1 MEMNMDSTE
10 LLIPAFFGVFACW
23 FVFHIRRRM
32 HSADKTFAS
41 THRKITRRLA
51 GGDATLE
58 IQEKESKA
66 ITTDDW
72 TRGRRQ
78 VILCSGILILVVTF
92 SVVSCIGTG

>member
-1 MEMNMDSTE
+1 MEMNMVSTE

-58 IQEKESKA
+58 TQEKESKA

>member
-10 LLIPAFFGVFACW
+10 FLIPAFFGVFAFW

-32 HSADKTFAS
+32 RSADKTIAS

-51 GGDATLE
+51 GGDETLE
-58 IQEKESKA
+58 TQEKEPKA

-72 TRGRRQ
+72 IRGRRQ
-78 VILCSGILILVVTF
+78 VILCSGILILVATF
-92 SVVSCIGTG
+92 SVVSCIRTG